1 MEYRQLRAFVVL
13 AEELH
18 FGRAALRLN
27 IAQPALSQQIKSLES
42 SLGLALFSRDKRNV
56 ALTFEGQRLVEKAR
70 GALEHYRAFQD
81 CASGLRAG
89 FQGQIILGY
98 VGSSLLEP
106 AMTMLINGYRRQCPA
121 TQVSIEEHN
130 VNSQLALLRDGRL
143 DIGLVRSPVPRTDDL
158 AYLDVATRPL
168 VAVLPYDHP
177 LAGAAKIS
185 LAALAGMPF
194 LIQDDPPGIGLGW
207 SVLRACE
214 RAGFVPANV
223 QRTRDVSVA
232 ISLASMGMGVAL
244 VPETQRSVLMTDVSY
259 CALEDAEATT
269 TLTMIWK
276 RRGKNG
282 ALADFIGYAK
292 GLTCCSE
299 GTGR

>member
-1 MEYRQLRAFVVL
+1 MGYRQLRAFLVL

-27 IAQPALSQQIKSLES
+27 IAQPALSQQIKTLEAT
-42 SLGLALFSRDKRNV
+42 LGLALFTRDKRNV
-56 ALTFEGQRLVEKAR
+56 AMTFEGKQLVGKAQS
-70 GALEHYRAFQD
+70 ALEHYRAFQD
-81 CASGLRAG
+81 RAGSLRAG
-89 FQGQIILGY
+89 FQGQITLGY
-98 VGSSLLEP
+98 VGSSILDP
-106 AMTMLINGYRRQCPA
+106 AMTMLINGYRRLHPA

-130 VNSQLALLRDGRL
+130 VNNQLALLREGQL
-143 DIGLVRSPVPRTDDL
+143 DFGLVRSPVPRTDEL
-158 AYLDVATRPL
+158 EYLDVATRPL

-177 LAGAAKIS
+177 LAGAPKIS

-214 RAGFVPANV
+214 RAGFVPAKV
-223 QRTRDVSVA
+223 QLTRDVSVA
-232 ISLASMGMGVAL
+232 ISLVSIGMGVAL
-244 VPETQRSVLMTDVSY
+244 VPETQRSVMMTDVSY
-259 CALEDAEATT
+259 CALEDTEATT

-276 RRGKNG
+276 RYGKNG

-292 GLTCCSE
+292 GLTCCTAGE
-299 GTGR
+299 VR